1 MYLVPL
7 IRTNRAIAA
16 TLIYPEHPIQAIAIS
31 EVISVL
37 GPFLNPNMYNK
48 ILGLMLTMMYMPNF
62 ASYFLNYYY
71 KQNLLHDQ
79 AEICTILLFVFIMS
93 FQYIN

>member
-16 TLIYPEHPIQAIAIS
+16 SLIYPEHPIQAIAIS
-31 EVISVL
+31 ETISVL
-37 GPFLNPNMYNK
+37 GPFFNPNMYNK
-48 ILGLMLTMMYMPNF
+48 IIGIMFAIMYMPNYS
-62 ASYFLNYYY
+62 SYFLNYYY

-79 AEICTILLFVFIMS
+79 AEISCLLLFVLIFGIN
-93 FQYIN
+93 YI

>member
-16 TLIYPEHPIQAIAIS
+16 SLIYPEHPIQAIAIS

-48 ILGLMLTMMYMPNF
+48 IIGIMFAIMYMPNYS
-62 ASYFLNYYY
+62 SYFLNYYY
-71 KQNLLHDQ
+71 KQNLLYDQ
-79 AEICTILLFVFIMS
+79 AELFVFIMS
-93 FQYIN
+93 LDYI

>member
-16 TLIYPEHPIQAIAIS
+16 SLIYPQHPIRAIAIS
-31 EVISVL
+31 EIVSVL
-37 GPFLNPNMYNK
+37 GPFFNLNMYNK
-48 ILGLMLTMMYMPNF
+48 IIGIMFAIMYMPNY
-62 ASYFLNYYY
+62 SNYFLNYYY

-79 AEICTILLFVFIMS
+79 AEICCLFLFVLIFGIN
-93 FQYIN
+93 YI

>member
-16 TLIYPEHPIQAIAIS
+16 SLIYPQHPIRAIAIS
-31 EVISVL
+31 EIVSVL
-37 GPFLNPNMYNK
+37 GPFFNLNMYNK
-48 ILGLMLTMMYMPNF
+48 IIGIMFAIMYMPNY
-62 ASYFLNYYY
+62 SNYFLNYYY

-79 AEICTILLFVFIMS
+79 AEICCLFLFVFIMS
-93 FQYIN
+93 LDYI

>member
-16 TLIYPEHPIQAIAIS
+16 SLIYPEHPIQAIAIS
-31 EVISVL
+31 ETISVL
-37 GPFLNPNMYNK
+37 GPFFNPNMYNK
-48 ILGLMLTMMYMPNF
+48 IIGIMFAIMYIPNYS
-62 ASYFLNYYY
+62 SYFLNYYY

-79 AEICTILLFVFIMS
+79 AEISCLLLFVLIFGIN
-93 FQYIN
+93 YI

>member
-16 TLIYPEHPIQAIAIS
+16 SLIYPEHPIQAIAIS
-31 EVISVL
+31 AIVSVL
-37 GPFLNPNMYNK
+37 GPFFNPNMYNK
-48 ILGLMLTMMYMPNF
+48 IIGLMFAIMYMPNY
-62 ASYFLNYYY
+62 SNYFLNYYY

-79 AEICTILLFVFIMS
+79 AEICCLLLFVLIFGIN
-93 FQYIN
+93 YI

>member
-16 TLIYPEHPIQAIAIS
+16 SLIYPEHPIQAIAIS

-37 GPFLNPNMYNK
+37 GPFFNPNMYNK
-48 ILGLMLTMMYMPNF
+48 IIGIMFAIMYMPNYS
-62 ASYFLNYYY
+62 SYFLNYYY
-71 KQNLLHDQ
+71 KQNLLYDQ

-93 FQYIN
+93 LDYI

>member
-16 TLIYPEHPIQAIAIS
+16 SLIYPQHPIKAIAIS
-31 EVISVL
+31 EVISII

-48 ILGLMLTMMYMPNF
+48 IIGIMFTIMYMPNYS
-62 ASYFLNYYY
+62 SYFLNYYY

-79 AEICTILLFVFIMS
+79 AEICSLLLFVLIMS
-93 FQYIN
+93 LQYI

>member
-16 TLIYPEHPIQAIAIS
+16 SLIYPEHPIQAIAIS
-31 EVISVL
+31 EIVSVL

-48 ILGLMLTMMYMPNF
+48 IIGIMFAIMYMPNYS
-62 ASYFLNYYY
+62 SYFLNYYN

-79 AEICTILLFVFIMS
+79 AEICTILLFILILS
-93 FQYIN
+93 INYI

>member
-31 EVISVL
+31 EFVSVL
-37 GPFLNPNMYNK
+37 GPFFNPNMYNK
-48 ILGLMLTMMYMPNF
+48 IIGIMFAIMYMPNY
-62 ASYFLNYYY
+62 SNYFLNYYY

-79 AEICTILLFVFIMS
+79 AEICCLLLFVLIFGIN
-93 FQYIN
+93 YI